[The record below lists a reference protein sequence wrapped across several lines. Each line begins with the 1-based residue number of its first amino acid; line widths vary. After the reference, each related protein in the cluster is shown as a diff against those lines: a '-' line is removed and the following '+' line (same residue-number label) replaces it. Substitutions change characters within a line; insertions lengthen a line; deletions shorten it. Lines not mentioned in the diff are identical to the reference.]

1 MREWKMENNKTD
13 NIAKQAERPGM
24 DIYDW
29 VLIARELA
37 PSITSIISVLGCIW
51 LFAFSN
57 VSPERM
63 NTLAVFLGGG
73 SMAQF
78 ASPYALKGKKK

>member
-1 MREWKMENNKTD
+1 MENNKTD

-29 VLIARELA
+29 VLIARDLTLDLT
-37 PSITSIISVLGCIW
+37 PTLTSLVSVLGGIW
-51 LFAFSN
+51 LFAFSDIP
-57 VSPERM
+57 PERM

-73 SMAQF
+73 SMAQMV
-78 ASPYALKGKKK
+78 SPKQRLKRK